1 MQLFTF
7 FKHKMSCLKE
17 LIELNIQY
25 TQQLKKKEPNCL
37 FKGEVSFFFSIWR
50 LLGMVRQQ
58 KNFAHA
64 KTAVLSWHVQ
74 NFVVIGAAT
83 SEMTIFIQFGIC
95 LK

>member
-25 TQQLKKKEPNCL
+25 TQQFKKKNKL
-37 FKGEVSFFFSIWR
+37 FIQRRSVFFFSIWR

-83 SEMTIFIQFGIC
+83 SEMTIFFQFGIC